1 LEINIYTPRI
11 ARIMHPII
19 TIQDSRDKDLFSL
32 VSMDS
37 YFDTVSSVFV
47 AGTCFI
53 LAVFPSL
60 RGDLAALTFAI
71 EEVIAFS
78 VRADTRCASSV
89 AWSDVRFLP
98 SFRALSKPGLFFEG
112 ATGFASLF

>member
-1 LEINIYTPRI
+1 
-11 ARIMHPII
+11 MHPII

-32 VSMDS
+32 VSIDS

-47 AGTCFI
+47 AGTCFM

-98 SFRALSKPGLFFEG
+98 SLELYQSLAYSSKVQQALHPYSE
-112 ATGFASLF
+112 AMV